1 MPYLFFLRNSRPNLL
16 VARQRYHSKCSFAI
30 YSVKFLVVL
39 SASGRVR
46 AYTSNCTM
54 FCTLFTMLYSD
65 SSIHSTVMRVSH
77 NLEIWSR
84 DPGHA
89 HLGVVVW
96 LGRSRVGSKSEADI
110 SVHSKLIRVFPTFR
124 NSVTWPR
131 PRPLSGRLMVRTPYG
146 SVLYVCAN
154 FQAHSSI
161 RSKVVRGPKI
171 SKFGH
176 LTLSH
181 APF

>member
-1 MPYLFFLRNSRPNLL
+1 MWRCKNPEKKPSKHHDTQFRAYGEKKPLQGSCLNFALLNLRFHFIFMHFKMPYLVFLRNSNLL
-16 VARQRYHSKCSFAI
+16 VARQRYHSKCIFAV
-30 YSVKFLVVL
+30 YSLKFLVVL
-39 SASGRVR
+39 NASGRVR

-54 FCTLFTMLYSD
+54 FCTRFTMLYSD

-96 LGRSRVGSKSEADI
+96 LGRSRVGSTSEADI

-131 PRPLSGRLMVRTPYG
+131 PRPL
-146 SVLYVCAN
+146 
-154 FQAHSSI
+154 
-161 RSKVVRGPKI
+161 
-171 SKFGH
+171 
-176 LTLSH
+176 
-181 APF
+181 